1 MDILKIEN
9 KEVFETYK
17 DKVTRL
23 NEKLD
28 YLEKI
33 MFVLLFLYCFF
44 MISGFT
50 LQLLDYLLK

>member
-1 MDILKIEN
+1 MKKDSEEFI
-9 KEVFETYK
+9 ETYK

-44 MISGFT
+44 VISGFT
-50 LQLLDYLLK
+50 LQLLAYLLG